1 MSQESTSDRR
11 NERRSE
17 GGSNASNVPS
27 GSGGLPSPDGV
38 KVPKT
43 VEEAEQ
49 MLQLGERMISCG
61 LKGAGSLSHP
71 EREALKAVFT
81 TIFIKMKVLAKT
93 VLPTLQCEFHIS

>member
-1 MSQESTSDRR
+1 MTSHESTSDRR

-17 GGSNASNVPS
+17 GGSNASNGPS
-27 GSGGLPSPDGV
+27 GSGGLPSPDAL

-49 MLQLGERMISCG
+49 MLQLGERMILVG
-61 LKGAGSLSHP
+61 LEGASSLSHP

-81 TIFIKMKVLAKT
+81 NIFIKMKVLPIT
-93 VLPTLQCEFHIS
+93 MLSTSM